1 MQPAPDPIT
10 LSTAAPS
17 WMPQLVLD
25 MGRPAFHASLL
36 QGLHDSVGA
45 AHISQLRYER
55 DGRIGDARCAS
66 LVDQSMIE
74 RTTDTY
80 VNRLHQRDPNY
91 ALVRASGRR
100 PAPGV
105 QLITVPRED
114 IHDAEYRRL
123 LFDRPGFACKVS
135 LISTRDDATC
145 YINLYF
151 SRPVSAQVTALL
163 LHNAPMLV
171 ALAQRHGE
179 LASQEAAAELPA
191 EFLALSTRER
201 EVAELLWQGLS
212 AKEVARAL
220 GLSPTTVLTYKT
232 RLFEKV
238 RVATLKEFLLKAPA
252 RQSLPASAGTAA
264 GAFRAR

>member
-1 MQPAPDPIT
+1 MPQAHDLIT
-10 LSTAAPS
+10 PHMAAPP

-25 MGRPAFHASLL
+25 MGRPAFHATLL

-45 AHISQLRYER
+45 DHISQLRYER

-91 ALVRASGRR
+91 ALVRASGQQ

-123 LFDRPGFACKVS
+123 LFDRPGFASKVS
-135 LISTRDDATC
+135 LISTRGDATC

-151 SRPVSAQVTALL
+151 SRPVSAQGASLL
-163 LHNAPMLV
+163 LHNSPMLV
-171 ALAQRHGE
+171 ALAQRHSE
-179 LASQEAAAELPA
+179 LAGQNAGAELPS
-191 EFLALSTRER
+191 EFRTLSARER

-252 RQSLPASAGTAA
+252 RQAPPTAC
-264 GAFRAR
+264 

>member
-1 MQPAPDPIT
+1 MPQADDP
-10 LSTAAPS
+10 LMPS
-17 WMPQLVLD
+17 LAIPPWMPQLVLD
-25 MGRPAFHASLL
+25 MGRPAFHATLL

-45 AHISQLRYER
+45 DHISQLRYDR

-74 RTTDTY
+74 WTTDTY

-91 ALVRASGRR
+91 ALVRAAGRQ

-123 LFDRPGFACKVS
+123 LFDRPGFASKVS
-135 LISTRDDATC
+135 LISTRGEATC

-151 SRPVSAQVTALL
+151 SRPVSARGTFLL
-163 LHNAPMLV
+163 QHSSLMLV
-171 ALAQRHGE
+171 ALAQRHSE
-179 LASQEAAAELPA
+179 LATQDAGAALPA
-191 EFLALSTRER
+191 EFHTLSARER

-212 AKEVARAL
+212 AKEAARAL
-220 GLSPTTVLTYKT
+220 KLSPTTVLTYKA

-238 RVATLKEFLLKAPA
+238 RVATLKEFLLKAPVRQA
-252 RQSLPASAGTAA
+252 RPAAAQTGTADA
-264 GAFRAR
+264 